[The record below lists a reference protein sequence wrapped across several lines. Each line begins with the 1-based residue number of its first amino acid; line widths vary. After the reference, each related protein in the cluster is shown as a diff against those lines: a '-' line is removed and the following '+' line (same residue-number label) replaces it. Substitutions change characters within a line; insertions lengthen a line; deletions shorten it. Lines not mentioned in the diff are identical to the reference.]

1 MVSVKQLAQRSSGL
15 LATSIQ
21 SWLWECG
28 GGGRYGLALQ
38 LVPGSPRLLVTSI
51 QSWWRKRG
59 VGAGWGWVG
68 KRGWWGQVW
77 PGPADSVKIT

>member
-38 LVPGSPRLLVTSI
+38 IVQGSPRLLVTSI
-51 QSWWRKRG
+51 QSWLRKW
-59 VGAGWGWVG
+59 GWGRVGGVG
-68 KRGWWGQVW
+68 KRGWWGQIW

>member
-21 SWLWECG
+21 SWLWG
-28 GGGRYGLALQ
+28 Q
-38 LVPGSPRLLVTSI
+38 VWPGSTDSAGITSAVSHFHPVLVVEA
-51 QSWWRKRG
+51 G

-77 PGPADSVKIT
+77 PGPADSAKIT